1 MPAEANLKFLNVQE
15 IEYVSKSNSALA
27 QSELILFIPFPD
39 KKGGAWLPRKRDVNP
54 YVQVDM
60 RQVTTVQ
67 QVATQGNPK
76 SAVRNERHKRWV
88 TKFSLE
94 FSQDGEKWTEY
105 QESGEL
111 KVNEK
116 SNIS

>member
-1 MPAEANLKFLNVQE
+1 M
-15 IEYVSKSNSALA
+15 
-27 QSELILFIPFPD
+27 
-39 KKGGAWLPRKRDVNP
+39 PRKRDVNP

-60 RQVTTVQ
+60 GQVTTVQ
-67 QVATQGNPK
+67 QVATQGNPT

-88 TKFSLE
+88 RKFSLE
-94 FSQDGEKWTEY
+94 FSQDGKNWTEY